1 MNENIIL
8 IYPPQN
14 NYFSNK
20 TKNND
25 KNNIEIDLYNKSNKK
40 IIYNINQD
48 EKNIFQI
55 ENNSSIINPK
65 ENQTIKIYLNKDI
78 EYQIK
83 KYELKLSFFE
93 NNNNKIPIQTNIVN
107 LYLNEDTKLKFDVNE
122 FNKYSKFK
130 TDLKQINND
139 LKLLINKEKNRN
151 IKKEIKIK
159 EILFLIFIIILC
171 GIFFGNKLLKIYI
184 KLTNIFTN
192 KNKITKIEEKQ
203 EEFEEVNFMTKEES
217 EKLIDINEQNK
228 QKYIMLRNFNFLD
241 EIKKNKEIK
250 EKERIKKIKN
260 KLNNSSNFI
269 CFNIIYL
276 LFFFFIIIN
285 I

>member
-151 IKKEIKIK
+151 IKKEIKFK

>member
-151 IKKEIKIK
+151 IKKEIKFK

-192 KNKITKIEEKQ
+192 KNKITKIEENQ

>member
-151 IKKEIKIK
+151 IKKEIKFK

-192 KNKITKIEEKQ
+192 KNKITKIEENQ

-276 LFFFFIIIN
+276 LFFFFIILN